1 MSIAQGRV
9 FILSSMQKAP
19 RFIPRIG
26 KKKKK
31 EQRGKCVCKETFL
44 KKSMKM
50 PNKHM
55 KRFLVSLANLS
66 HSEVQ
71 LIPTRVAEIKD
82 H

>member
-1 MSIAQGRV
+1 
-9 FILSSMQKAP
+9 MQEAP
-19 RFIPRIG
+19 RFIPRIE
-26 KKKKK
+26 KKRSR
-31 EQRGKCVCKETFL
+31 EVSVCAETFL